1 MEANMEKLLQ
11 SIIEELVDNKEAV
24 KIETVE
30 SSSVYVF
37 EIKVAPEDVGK
48 IIGKSGRTA
57 TAIRTLIVSI
67 ARKHG
72 KDAIVKFNDRE
83 NRK

>member
-1 MEANMEKLLQ
+1 MEKLLQ
-11 SIIEELVDNKEAV
+11 TIIEELVDNRDAV
-24 KIETVE
+24 EIEKVE

-48 IIGKSGRTA
+48 VIGKSGRTA
-57 TAIRTLIVSI
+57 TAIRTIIISI

-83 NRK
+83 NK

>member
-1 MEANMEKLLQ
+1 MEKLLQ
-11 SIIEELVDNKEAV
+11 SIIEELVDNRDAV
-24 KIETVE
+24 EIETVE

-37 EIKVAPEDVGK
+37 EITVAQEDVGK
-48 IIGKSGRTA
+48 VIGKSGRTA
-57 TAIRTLIVSI
+57 TAIRTIIISI

-83 NRK
+83 NK